1 MISLIFLHGDIHQ
14 GKGASE
20 TTNFGWVF
28 PDMHTQ
34 NLPRL
39 TMSTFG

>member
-20 TTNFGWVF
+20 TTTFGWVF
-28 PDMHTQ
+28 PDMHT
-34 NLPRL
+34 P
-39 TMSTFG
+39 TFLELL